1 MSKNNEMKVIIIF
14 SLFYM
19 INAYNP
25 QYGSGCLYKTNL
37 RQPYRDIHK
46 TTEKNANKIKNRYLR
61 YIYDED
67 NMKSYIENNDIM
79 LLYNDFQGEDHKN
92 VMKSIVDMEY
102 SMSIDLEDSPM
113 KTQYAIWSPEYA
125 YRLIGREPLA
135 IIMYRQDTT
144 RTNEDVIVISNIVQ
158 NPSWNHNQIPLVEMK
173 YAMESFTQIFY
184 KSHSLD
190 FSEVYERQ
198 PHIKDYWDYYVS

>member
-1 MSKNNEMKVIIIF
+1 MMNNKTQFMIIF
-14 SLFYM
+14 SLFSI

-25 QYGSGCLYKTNL
+25 QYGSGYLYKTNI
-37 RQPYRDIHK
+37 RQPYRDIYK
-46 TTEKNANKIKNRYLR
+46 TTAKNANKIKNRFLR

-92 VMKSIVDMEY
+92 IMKSIVDMEY
-102 SMSIDLEDSPM
+102 SMSIDLEGSPVE
-113 KTQYAIWSPEYA
+113 TQYAIWSPEYA
-125 YRLIGREPLA
+125 YRVMGREPLA
-135 IIMYRQDTT
+135 ILMYRQDTT
-144 RTNEDVIVISNIVQ
+144 RTNDDVVVISNIVQ

-173 YAMESFTQIFY
+173 YAMESFTQTFY
-184 KSHSLD
+184 KYHSLD

-198 PHIKDYWDYYVS
+198 PHIKDFWDCYIS